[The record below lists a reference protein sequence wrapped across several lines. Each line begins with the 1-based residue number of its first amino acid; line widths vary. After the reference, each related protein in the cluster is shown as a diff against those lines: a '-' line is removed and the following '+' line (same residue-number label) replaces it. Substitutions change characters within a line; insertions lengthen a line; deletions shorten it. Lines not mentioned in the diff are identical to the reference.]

1 MAAQPPIPQPPSRD
15 PGSADGEL
23 PFKCEVV
30 PDGDSVAIRLFGEL
44 DIATA
49 PEVDAAFADVAER
62 RVPITL
68 DLRGLR
74 FMDSRG
80 IRMLV
85 SCHDQALAG
94 GFPLTVACGDGVSE
108 LLKMTG
114 LDRRLVV
121 VELSGD

>member
-1 MAAQPPIPQPPSRD
+1 MSTNPTSNGD
-15 PGSADGEL
+15 W

-30 PDGDSVAIRLFGEL
+30 PDGDSVAICLFGEL

-49 PEVDAAFADVAER
+49 PEVDAAFADIAER
-62 RVPITL
+62 GVPVTL

-94 GFPLTVACGDGVSE
+94 GFPLTVACGDRITE
-108 LLKMTG
+108 LLKLTG
-114 LDRRLVV
+114 LDRRLTLVQ
-121 VELSGD
+121 LPAD